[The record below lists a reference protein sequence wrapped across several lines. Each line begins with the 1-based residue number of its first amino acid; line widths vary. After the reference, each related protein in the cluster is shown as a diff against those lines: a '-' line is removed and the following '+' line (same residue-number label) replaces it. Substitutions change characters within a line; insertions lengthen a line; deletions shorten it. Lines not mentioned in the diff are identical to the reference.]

1 MQKLHSNTHNVA
13 MQHKLPFR
21 RFKVQVLPVWL
32 CSKRKNLI
40 GETMT
45 NTPEIDELTKFAL
58 QLATASAKIILPQ
71 FRKNITIDNKLDAGW
86 DPVTE
91 ADRSAERVI
100 RELIEKHFPAHGI
113 IGEEFGNRSGTSTYS
128 WVLDPIDG
136 TRSFVIGMPT
146 WATLIGLYRDGEP
159 LLGVMN
165 QPFVGEMF
173 YGSPNGAWHNY
184 QGNTQAIRVRPPVAL
199 AKAALGTTSPYLY
212 DNNSNFEHL
221 RKSVTAHRFGGDA
234 YFFALL
240 AAGHLDIAMDPTL
253 QIYDIAAL
261 IPIIKGAGGV
271 VGSWTDNDPTQGGN
285 VLCASSQVLL
295 DEAVAVMRGGN

>member
-1 MQKLHSNTHNVA
+1 
-13 MQHKLPFR
+13 
-21 RFKVQVLPVWL
+21 
-32 CSKRKNLI
+32 
-40 GETMT
+40 MT
-45 NTPEIDELTKFAL
+45 QNSEIDQLTQFAL
-58 QLATASAKIILPQ
+58 ELAEASAKIILPQ

-91 ADRSAERVI
+91 ADRSAELII
-100 RELIEKHFPAHGI
+100 RQMIEKHFPSHGI
-113 IGEEFGNRSGTSTYS
+113 IGEEFGNKPAASTYS

-146 WATLIGLYRDGEP
+146 WATLIGLYRDGQP

-173 YGSPNGAWHNY
+173 YGNPSGSWHKHHGQTN
-184 QGNTQAIRVRPPVAL
+184 AIHVRAPVPL
-199 AKAALGTTSPYLY
+199 AQAALGTTSPYLY
-212 DNNSNFEHL
+212 GENSNFEHL

-285 VLCASSQVLL
+285 VLCTSSRDLL
-295 DEAVAVMRGGN
+295 DEAVAVMQGGL

>member
-1 MQKLHSNTHNVA
+1 MSTQA
-13 MQHKLPFR
+13 
-21 RFKVQVLPVWL
+21 
-32 CSKRKNLI
+32 
-40 GETMT
+40 
-45 NTPEIDELTKFAL
+45 EITQLTKFAL
-58 QLATASAKIILPQ
+58 ELAEASAKIILPQ
-71 FRKNITIDNKLDAGW
+71 FRKNITIDNKLEAGW

-91 ADRSAERVI
+91 ADRSAELVI
-100 RELIEKHFPAHGI
+100 RQMIEKHFPSHGI
-113 IGEEFGNRSGTSTYS
+113 IGEEFGNKPGGSTHS

-146 WATLIGLYRDGEP
+146 WATLIGLYRDGQP

-173 YGSPNGAWHNY
+173 YGNPDGAWTIHNG
-184 QGNTQAIRVRPPVAL
+184 QTQAIRVRPPVPL
-199 AKAALGTTSPYLY
+199 SKAALGTTSPYLY
-212 DNNSNFEHL
+212 GENSNFEAL

-240 AAGHLDIAMDPTL
+240 AAGHLDIAMDPKL

-271 VGSWTDNDPTQGGN
+271 VGSWTDNDPTQGRD
-285 VLCASSQVLL
+285 VLCASCQVLL
-295 DEAVAVMRGGN
+295 DEAVAVMQGGK

>member
-1 MQKLHSNTHNVA
+1 MS
-13 MQHKLPFR
+13 
-21 RFKVQVLPVWL
+21 VQA
-32 CSKRKNLI
+32 
-40 GETMT
+40 
-45 NTPEIDELTKFAL
+45 EITQLTQFAL
-58 QLATASAKIILPQ
+58 ELAEASAKIILPQ

-91 ADRSAERVI
+91 ADRSAELII
-100 RELIEKHFPAHGI
+100 REMIEKHFPSHGI
-113 IGEEFGNRSGTSTYS
+113 IGEEFGNKPGTSTYS

-146 WATLIGLYRDGEP
+146 WATLIGLYRDGQP

-173 YGSPNGAWHNY
+173 YGNPYGAWHKQNG
-184 QGNTQAIRVRPPVAL
+184 QTQAIHVRLPVPL

-212 DNNSNFEHL
+212 GENSNFETL
-221 RKSVTAHRFGGDA
+221 RQSVTAHRFGGDA

-240 AAGHLDIAMDPTL
+240 AAGHLDIAMDPNL

-271 VGSWTDNDPTQGGN
+271 VGSWTGNNPEQGGN
-285 VLCASSQVLL
+285 VLCASCQGLL
-295 DEAVAVMRGGN
+295 DEAVAVLRGGK

>member
-1 MQKLHSNTHNVA
+1 MSTQA
-13 MQHKLPFR
+13 
-21 RFKVQVLPVWL
+21 
-32 CSKRKNLI
+32 
-40 GETMT
+40 
-45 NTPEIDELTKFAL
+45 EITELTQFAL
-58 QLATASAKIILPQ
+58 KLADASAKIILPQ
-71 FRKNITIDNKLDAGW
+71 FRKNITVDNKLDTGW

-91 ADRSAERVI
+91 ADRSAELVI
-100 RELIEKHFPAHGI
+100 RELIEKHFPSHGI
-113 IGEEFGNRSGTSTYS
+113 IGEEFGNQPGTSTYS

-146 WATLIGLYRDGEP
+146 WATLIGLYRDGQP

-173 YGSPNGAWHNY
+173 YGNPDGAWHKHSG
-184 QGNTQAIRVRPPVAL
+184 QTQTIRVRQPVQL
-199 AKAALGTTSPYLY
+199 ANAALGTTSPYLY
-212 DNNSNFEHL
+212 DDNSNFEAL
-221 RKSVTAHRFGGDA
+221 RKSVTANRFGGDA

-240 AAGHLDIAMDPTL
+240 AAGHLDIAMDPKL

-271 VGSWTDNDPTQGGN
+271 VGSWTDNDPEQGGN

-295 DEAVAVMRGGN
+295 DEAVAVMRGGG

>member
-1 MQKLHSNTHNVA
+1 MMSTQA
-13 MQHKLPFR
+13 
-21 RFKVQVLPVWL
+21 
-32 CSKRKNLI
+32 
-40 GETMT
+40 
-45 NTPEIDELTKFAL
+45 EIVELTQFAL
-58 QLATASAKIILPQ
+58 KLAEASAKIILPQ

-100 RELIEKHFPAHGI
+100 RELIEKHFPSHGI
-113 IGEEFGNRSGTSTYS
+113 IGEEFGNKSGTSTYS

-146 WATLIGLYRDGEP
+146 WATLVGLYRDGQP

-165 QPFVGEMF
+165 QPYVGEMF
-173 YGSPNGAWHNY
+173 YGNPDGAWHKHN
-184 QGNTQAIRVRPPVAL
+184 GTTQAIRVRPHVPL
-199 AKAALGTTSPYLY
+199 SKAALGTTSPYLY
-212 DNNSNFEHL
+212 DDNSNFETL

-240 AAGHLDIAMDPTL
+240 AAGHLDIAMDPKL

-271 VGSWTDNDPTQGGN
+271 VGSWTDNDPVQGGN
-285 VLCASSQVLL
+285 VLCASCQALL
-295 DEAVAVMRGGN
+295 DEAAAVMRVESE

>member
-1 MQKLHSNTHNVA
+1 MA
-13 MQHKLPFR
+13 
-21 RFKVQVLPVWL
+21 RFAHLVMFETPK
-32 CSKRKNLI
+32 LI
-40 GETMT
+40 GKNMSPTQ
-45 NTPEIDELTKFAL
+45 EIDDLTAFAL
-58 QLATASAKIILPQ
+58 ELAEASAKIILPQ
-71 FRKNITIDNKLDAGW
+71 FRKNIAIDNKLDAGW

-100 RELIEKHFPAHGI
+100 REMIEKHFPTHGI
-113 IGEEFGNRSGTSTYS
+113 IGEEFDNKPAVSTYS

-146 WATLIGLYRDGEP
+146 WATLIGLYRDGQP

-165 QPFVGEMF
+165 QPYVGEMF
-173 YGSPNGAWHNY
+173 YGNPDGAWHKHRGKTN
-184 QGNTQAIRVRPPVAL
+184 AIRVRQPMRL
-199 AKAALGTTSPYLY
+199 SKAALGTTSPYLY
-212 DNNSNFEHL
+212 DDHSNFETL

-240 AAGHLDIAMDPTL
+240 AAGHLDIAMDPKL

-285 VLCASSQVLL
+285 VLCASCQGLL
-295 DEAVAVMRGGN
+295 DEAVKVMRGGK

>member
-1 MQKLHSNTHNVA
+1 MSSQA
-13 MQHKLPFR
+13 
-21 RFKVQVLPVWL
+21 
-32 CSKRKNLI
+32 
-40 GETMT
+40 
-45 NTPEIDELTKFAL
+45 EITELTQFAL
-58 QLATASAKIILPQ
+58 ELADASAKIILPQ

-91 ADRSAERVI
+91 ADRSAELMI
-100 RELIEKHFPAHGI
+100 RDMIEKHFPSHGI
-113 IGEEFGNRSGTSTYS
+113 IGEEFGNKPGTSTYS

-146 WATLIGLYRDGEP
+146 WATLIGLYRDGQP

-173 YGSPNGAWHNY
+173 YGNPDGAWHKHH
-184 QGNTQAIRVRPPVAL
+184 GKTQAIRVRQPVAMS
-199 AKAALGTTSPYLY
+199 KAALGTTSPYLY
-212 DNNSNFEHL
+212 DDNSNFEHL

-240 AAGHLDIAMDPTL
+240 AAGHLDIAMDPKL

-271 VGSWTDNDPTQGGN
+271 VGSWTDNDPEQGGN
-285 VLCASSQVLL
+285 VLCATTSALFN
-295 DEAVAVMRGGN
+295 EACAMMRGEK

>member
-1 MQKLHSNTHNVA
+1 MFEVTH
-13 MQHKLPFR
+13 
-21 RFKVQVLPVWL
+21 
-32 CSKRKNLI
+32 LI
-40 GETMT
+40 GKPMT
-45 NTPEIDELTKFAL
+45 NTSEIDQLTRFAL
-58 QLATASAKIILPQ
+58 ELAAASAKIILPQ

-91 ADRSAERVI
+91 ADRSAEQVI
-100 RELIEKHFPAHGI
+100 RQLIEKHFPSHGI
-113 IGEEFGNRSGTSTYS
+113 IGEEFGNKSGTSTYS

-146 WATLIGLYRDGEP
+146 WATLIGLYRDGQP

-173 YGSPNGAWHNY
+173 YGNPNGAWVNHNST
-184 QGNTQAIRVRPPVAL
+184 TQPIHVRPPVHL
-199 AKAALGTTSPYLY
+199 SQAALGTTSPYLY
-212 DNNSNFEHL
+212 DENSNFETL

-240 AAGHLDIAMDPTL
+240 AAGHLDIAMDPNL

-271 VGSWTDNDPTQGGN
+271 VGTWTDNDPTQGGN
-285 VLCASSQVLL
+285 VLCASGQALL
-295 DEAVAVMRGGN
+295 DAAKSMMNESPPV

>member
-1 MQKLHSNTHNVA
+1 MTTASEIEDLTH
-13 MQHKLPFR
+13 
-21 RFKVQVLPVWL
+21 
-32 CSKRKNLI
+32 
-40 GETMT
+40 
-45 NTPEIDELTKFAL
+45 FAL
-58 QLATASAKIILPQ
+58 ELAAASAKIILPQ

-100 RELIEKHFPAHGI
+100 REMIEQRFPNHGI
-113 IGEEFGNRSGTSTYS
+113 IGEEFGNKSGTSTYS

-136 TRSFVIGMPT
+136 TRSFVIGMPI
-146 WATLIGLYRDGEP
+146 WATLIGLYRDGQP

-173 YGSPNGAWHNY
+173 YGNPNGAWHNHH
-184 QGNTQAIRVRPPVAL
+184 GNTNAIRVRPPTSL

-212 DNNSNFEHL
+212 DTTSNFETL

-240 AAGHLDIAMDPTL
+240 AAGHLDIAMDPGL

-271 VGSWTDNDPTQGGN
+271 VGSWTDNDPAQGGN
-285 VLCASSQVLL
+285 VLCASGQALL
-295 DEAVAVMRGGN
+295 DEAVAVIRVARSRGPK